1 MFVFVYLKSLVHF
14 GVHEPLKHKRP
25 IKHNTTHTHAMF
37 KRHYKVIAQED
48 FDRDFERENTL
59 LSPGFEPTT
68 F

>member
-1 MFVFVYLKSLVHF
+1 MTRSFFVYLKSLVHF
-14 GVHEPLKHKRP
+14 GVHEPLKH
-25 IKHNTTHTHAMF
+25 NTTHTHTMF

-48 FDRDFERENTL
+48 FNRDFERENTL